1 MHCFWNSN
9 FHSKT
14 DFYHLQQIPLVVFL
28 EMMDSLGLF
37 LRQYLARASLNDRG
51 TSVILSNKNDVP
63 RNLLF
68 SSWFSHTVHFFEI
81 IIVVWDSTEGLY
93 AYFLFCHIEYL
104 KRRVQGL
111 SLIKSVS
118 FSAWRR
124 TYPVLLL
131 YPAVSE
137 PILSSLYCGYLV
149 VKSTHTG
156 HFSLIIE
163 VQLM

>member
-1 MHCFWNSN
+1 MC
-9 FHSKT
+9 
-14 DFYHLQQIPLVVFL
+14 YY
-28 EMMDSLGLF
+28 LGTFIALHYMAEVLYVYYL
-37 LRQYLARASLNDRG
+37 LR
-51 TSVILSNKNDVP
+51 
-63 RNLLF
+63 
-68 SSWFSHTVHFFEI
+68 
-81 IIVVWDSTEGLY
+81 
-93 AYFLFCHIEYL
+93 HIEYL